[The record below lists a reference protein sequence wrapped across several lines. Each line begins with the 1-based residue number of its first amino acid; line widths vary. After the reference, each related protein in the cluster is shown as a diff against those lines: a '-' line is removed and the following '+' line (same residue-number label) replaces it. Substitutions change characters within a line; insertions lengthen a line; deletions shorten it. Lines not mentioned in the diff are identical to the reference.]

1 MLKVTHRNQT
11 ASQRRYYEA
20 AKGKDTDIIEIHDSE
35 GNVIDERICNISILP
50 KEDVGNRPIDK
61 EIDGLLNFLRTGR
74 VPSKSYVVLMTPS
87 ERLATL
93 KATYGDAW
101 KSYVSNPVVQQDDI
115 YDPFFVPLTDK
126 RGMDLDEDSPLE
138 RMRPSDDDKARQAAK
153 QAIQNDLR
161 KLDKVACMARVK
173 KLLTACQENGLMS
186 DDYIRDL
193 LSDFVMAGETERIPL
208 TVKNAYDDVVISAA
222 LLKRDYPEL
231 FAGVRDRIYSTVVM
245 SDIDEVIDMIGYGDF
260 DKEVG
265 HGIGA
270 HHHNPALNPKD
281 DDGNYLPDN
290 GLKDPEGQ
298 RRLAGINPDPDN
310 KKKVNGDP
318 GNRPDWQQSSYR
330 TIAENE
336 ALKYIKRLEEMF
348 PGAARTSFVD
358 GRSKVSSAN
367 LSADVVRS
375 MQTDYTPPKRSGFS
389 IFDTW
394 NGDPSQQDVGF
405 ETAHYLSAGIKVTM
419 GSFPRQEGDF
429 QYNNNGRKVSP
440 DWKLPMTLTI
450 YIPSVGSLDDP
461 DKTYDLSPFAVGL
474 FFDESYSSGVNNIRR
489 YVDEAL
495 MNFKAR
501 IEANGLGYGVK
512 YVEDRYSPLAYCFS
526 SDPRRQE
533 DALRFIVR
541 CACGCLGEIIDMV
554 DGIEANDSSSIA
566 RQVNMYYTE
575 KRRTR
580 YETRYGGKQKHR
592 TRYETRY
599 GGHGI
604 RRYKGRR

>member
-87 ERLATL
+87 ERLSTL
-93 KATYGDAW
+93 KATYGDGW

-126 RGMDLDEDSPLE
+126 RGMDLDEDSPDK
-138 RMRPSDDDKARQAAK
+138 RRRPSDDDKARQAAK

-260 DKEVG
+260 EKEDG

-270 HHHNPALNPKD
+270 DQHNPALSPKD
-281 DDGNYLPDN
+281 DDGN
-290 GLKDPEGQ
+290 
-298 RRLAGINPDPDN
+298 
-310 KKKVNGDP
+310 
-318 GNRPDWQQSSYR
+318 
-330 TIAENE
+330 
-336 ALKYIKRLEEMF
+336 
-348 PGAARTSFVD
+348 
-358 GRSKVSSAN
+358 
-367 LSADVVRS
+367 
-375 MQTDYTPPKRSGFS
+375 
-389 IFDTW
+389 
-394 NGDPSQQDVGF
+394 
-405 ETAHYLSAGIKVTM
+405 
-419 GSFPRQEGDF
+419 
-429 QYNNNGRKVSP
+429 
-440 DWKLPMTLTI
+440 
-450 YIPSVGSLDDP
+450 
-461 DKTYDLSPFAVGL
+461 
-474 FFDESYSSGVNNIRR
+474 
-489 YVDEAL
+489 
-495 MNFKAR
+495 
-501 IEANGLGYGVK
+501 
-512 YVEDRYSPLAYCFS
+512 
-526 SDPRRQE
+526 
-533 DALRFIVR
+533 
-541 CACGCLGEIIDMV
+541 
-554 DGIEANDSSSIA
+554 
-566 RQVNMYYTE
+566 
-575 KRRTR
+575 
-580 YETRYGGKQKHR
+580 
-592 TRYETRY
+592 
-599 GGHGI
+599 
-604 RRYKGRR
+604 